1 MYPPKRS
8 PAPLGSTPP
17 AVSSSPPARH
27 RADWRRTASMPRRV
41 RCRHWQPMPWA
52 SDPRRGWWLAP
63 AISRAQRRLM
73 HRRGMEERMTR
84 KDFAIF
90 DGDSHAVEPPELWE
104 KYLEPEDRTLGKHG
118 LWRQEAGSPEPGAG
132 APAHSPK
139 PSPRGGSSGFPGSR
153 APGSGFSS

>member
-1 MYPPKRS
+1 
-8 PAPLGSTPP
+8 
-17 AVSSSPPARH
+17 
-27 RADWRRTASMPRRV
+27 
-41 RCRHWQPMPWA
+41 
-52 SDPRRGWWLAP
+52 
-63 AISRAQRRLM
+63 
-73 HRRGMEERMTR
+73 MTR

-153 APGSGFSS
+153 APGSGFSSRKALSGNGASIPRERAHSARGSPPRQGDGR